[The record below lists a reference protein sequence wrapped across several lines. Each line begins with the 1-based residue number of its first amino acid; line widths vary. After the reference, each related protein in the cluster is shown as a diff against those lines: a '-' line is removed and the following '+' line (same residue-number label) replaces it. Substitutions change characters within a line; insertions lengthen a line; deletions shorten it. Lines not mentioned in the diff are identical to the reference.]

1 MRVIKYLLM
10 TIISIYFILNLNN
23 SVFAQSPSPTVKA
36 KTATPTVGVSEEVI
50 DKLKQIEQLKEKIA
64 TKVAEIR
71 DKDKKGAYGTVSKI
85 EKDSL
90 TLQGK
95 KGETVVTYSDDTVF
109 YSLSAGEKKELTAK
123 NISVGDTISVL
134 GYLTDDKAKI
144 TAKYI
149 YLHPTYLHT
158 TGKIVDIDKDN
169 YTITIKEKQGNQV
182 VDIETSTK
190 INLYVKGKDW
200 QKGGFSKFKLGDY
213 IHAIGTPNAKDK
225 NKITGLRVYVVP
237 GPVTAVKTSPSPE
250 PSGKKI
256 SPTEKISPTVIPSKK
271 G

>member
-1 MRVIKYLLM
+1 MA
-10 TIISIYFILNLNN
+10 TISIFFILNLNN
-23 SVFAQSPSPTVKA
+23 SVFAQSPSLTVKTKA
-36 KTATPTVGVSEEVI
+36 VTPTVTGTEEVI

-95 KGETVVTYSDDTVF
+95 KGETAVTYSDDTVY
-109 YSLSAGEKKELTAK
+109 YSLSTGEKKESTAK
-123 NISVGDTISVL
+123 NISVGDTVSVL

-225 NKITGLRVYVVP
+225 SKITGLRVYVIP
-237 GPVTAVKTSPSPE
+237 GAAVAVITSPSPKI
-250 PSGKKI
+250 SGEKI
-256 SPTEKISPTVIPSKK
+256 SPTKKTSPTVIPSKTPIPTK
-271 G
+271 KAN